1 MMKQDSLQT
10 IEHEIAL
17 LVRLTTAYKPR
28 LGDLDRSEYLLLS
41 ELEKNSPLALN
52 ILAEKLQLNLST
64 ASRQVA
70 TLESKHFIQRF
81 PDPHNGRISLLEITA
96 EGKEVLN
103 KVQRARYSVYE
114 KVLQDW
120 SVEEL
125 KTLEANLTRL
135 NLDFKKWNK

>member
-1 MMKQDSLQT
+1 MKQDSLQN

-28 LGDLDRSEYLLLS
+28 LGALDRSEYLLLS
-41 ELEKNSPLALN
+41 ELDHSSPLAIN

-70 TLESKHFIQRF
+70 TLETKHFIQRY
-81 PDPHNGRISLLEITA
+81 PDPHNGRISLLEITE
-96 EGKEVLN
+96 EGKEVLY
-103 KVQRARYSVYE
+103 KVQKARYDVYE

-120 SVEEL
+120 SKEEL
-125 KTLEANLTRL
+125 ETLEANLTRL
-135 NLDFKKWNK
+135 NRDFKRWNK

>member
-1 MMKQDSLQT
+1 MKQDPLQT

-28 LGDLDRSEYLLLS
+28 LGVLDRSEYLLLS
-41 ELEKNSPLALN
+41 ELDNDSPLAMN
-52 ILAEKLQLNLST
+52 ILAEKLQLSLST

-70 TLESKHFIQRF
+70 TLEAKHFIQRF
-81 PDPHNGRISLLEITA
+81 PDPHNGRISLLEITQ
-96 EGKEVLN
+96 EGKEVLQR
-103 KVQRARYSVYE
+103 VQRARYEVYE

-120 SVEEL
+120 THDEL

-135 NLDFKKWNK
+135 NRDFKRWNKK